1 MGKWLAG
8 LLAFVGL
15 IALIVIG
22 GYFLLKR
29 PDIPYETLASEYES
43 AASRYVDLPGN
54 VRMHYRLEGVA
65 DPRAPTLLLVHGFS
79 ASLHTWEPWVAR
91 LGDTY
96 RIISLD
102 LPGHGLTRAPA
113 GYQANITA
121 FRDILDQFVR
131 AQRLD
136 RFVLAGSSMG
146 GNVAWE
152 YALAYPNR
160 IDGLILVGAS
170 GWEDMR
176 FAEDEP
182 LAFRLLRSP
191 LGPLLMQLE
200 STPMIRQGLEASFYD
215 PAFVTEAMVTRYA
228 RLARAP
234 GHRDILLQISTGR
247 RNYATPE
254 RLIPLA
260 SLPVLILHGDTDRL
274 VPPEHGQQFAA
285 AIPSATLV
293 MYENVGHIPQEEIAD
308 RSAADVRAF
317 VDTARLRANLAVA
330 E

>member
-1 MGKWLAG
+1 MGKWLGG

-29 PDIPYETLASEYES
+29 PDIPYETLAAEYES

-54 VRMHYRLEGVA
+54 VRMHYRVEGSSDA
-65 DPRAPTLLLVHGFS
+65 RAPTLLLVHGFS

-113 GYQANITA
+113 GYQANINA
-121 FRDILDQFVR
+121 YRDIVDQFVR

-170 GWEDMR
+170 GWEDTR
-176 FAEDEP
+176 FADQEP
-182 LAFRLLRSP
+182 PVFRLLRSP
-191 LGPLLMQLE
+191 LGPLVMQLE

-215 PAFVTEAMVTRYA
+215 PAFVTDAMVTRYA

-234 GHRDILLQISTGR
+234 GHREILLQMTTGR
-247 RNYATPE
+247 RAYASPE
-254 RLIPLA
+254 RLIALA

-274 VPPEHGQQFAA
+274 VPPEHGQQFAD
-285 AIPSATLV
+285 AISGSTLV

-317 VDTARLRANLAVA
+317 VDTARLRANLAAA

>member
-1 MGKWLAG
+1 MGKWLGG

-29 PDIPYETLASEYES
+29 PDIPYETLAAEYES

-54 VRMHYRLEGVA
+54 VRMHYRVEGSSDA
-65 DPRAPTLLLVHGFS
+65 RAPTLVLVHGFS

-113 GYQANITA
+113 GYQANIDA
-121 FRDILDQFVR
+121 YREIVDHFVR

-170 GWEDMR
+170 GWEDTR
-176 FAEDEP
+176 YTGEEP
-182 LAFRLLRSP
+182 PVFRLLRSP
-191 LGPLLMQLE
+191 LGPLVMQLE

-215 PAFVTEAMVTRYA
+215 PAFVTDAMVTRYA

-234 GHRDILLQISTGR
+234 GHRDILLQMTTGR
-247 RNYATPE
+247 RNFATPE

-274 VPPEHGQQFAA
+274 VPPAHGEQFAA

-317 VDTARLRANLAVA
+317 VDTARLRANMANA